1 MSAYCRRMPPRTNKE
16 IEDAAVGWVIEIEKQ
31 AGRIAR
37 DTRYSGDAADVSSPP
52 RSIEIKAHGV
62 SARGQELWLETR
74 QFDAARRDAD
84 FWLYIVDNVRQGDP
98 AEFRLIQ
105 IGGQELADL
114 LRRATERHYY
124 TVPFPVAVYD
134 RLRQ

>member
-1 MSAYCRRMPPRTNKE
+1 MPPRTNKE

-37 DTRYSGDAADVSSPP
+37 DTRYSGDAVDVSSPP
-52 RSIEIKAHGV
+52 RSIEIKAYGD

-74 QFDAARRDAD
+74 QFDAGRRDAG
-84 FWLYIVDNVRQGDP
+84 FWLYIVDYVRQGDP